1 MSITINVSQWLFR
14 QDFSSLLKLWVRP
27 LCLKY
32 LSGPL
37 YVSVIFIHILSV
49 ILFVPAP
56 VLFSNFSE

>member
-1 MSITINVSQWLFR
+1 MSITIDVSPWLLGRVFLPCLNAGL
-14 QDFSSLLKLWVRP
+14 D

-37 YVSVIFIHILSV
+37 YVSVTFIHILSV